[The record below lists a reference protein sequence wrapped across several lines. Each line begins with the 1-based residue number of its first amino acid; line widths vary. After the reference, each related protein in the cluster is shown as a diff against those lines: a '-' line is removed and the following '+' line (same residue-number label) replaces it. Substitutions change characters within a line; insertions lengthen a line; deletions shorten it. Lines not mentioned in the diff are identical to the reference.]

1 MQYWKLR
8 VAPCKDGEYDVF
20 YKSPIDILQVNVPRN
35 AVIDGDLLA
44 VFLPFVD
51 QTELISEEV
60 YYEHMYE

>member
-44 VFLPFVD
+44 VFYL
-51 QTELISEEV
+51 L
-60 YYEHMYE
+60 